1 VSARNIIRE
10 LQALGARLERDGDR
24 LILRAGSRLIP
35 QLVVQQARDAKQ
47 ELIALLDETA
57 ALSVPR
63 REGPF
68 PATKN
73 PVASSEENCPESRR
87 NSRGSLRMPVGTLSG
102 ILSGGPAAMASLDG
116 DGSPAKSEDPCAPGE
131 YCHVSTS
138 GRQADFAKDAT
149 LKTPLAS
156 LAKSHGFCGSAPP
169 LGPKDATAF
178 CREYLSHDAAQQNA
192 ARQEGRETVG
202 CATQGYHAEAGR
214 SSATSRGEVEKARAA
229 IVERDAGIPREWADR
244 LARLHPDRPPG
255 NAPPNRWRQFIGDCG
270 RLLGAGLIGCPTRN
284 LIGTEGP
291 YRNCTPF

>member
-1 VSARNIIRE
+1 
-10 LQALGARLERDGDR
+10 
-24 LILRAGSRLIP
+24 
-35 QLVVQQARDAKQ
+35 
-47 ELIALLDETA
+47 
-57 ALSVPR
+57 
-63 REGPF
+63 
-68 PATKN
+68 
-73 PVASSEENCPESRR
+73 
-87 NSRGSLRMPVGTLSG
+87 
-102 ILSGGPAAMASLDG
+102 MASLDG

-270 RLLGAGLIGCPTRN
+270 RLLGAGLIEKAAGLGWTAIDLFGCNEIKPFARIDQMGLLWFIKGGRVASMSMSAAVIETATGARQTYRRKPVVVGEVV
-284 LIGTEGP
+284 LPWELAPAASRRSRSIITDPEVPP
-291 YRNCTPF
+291 YWRRQNIQAPETSSTVPVLST